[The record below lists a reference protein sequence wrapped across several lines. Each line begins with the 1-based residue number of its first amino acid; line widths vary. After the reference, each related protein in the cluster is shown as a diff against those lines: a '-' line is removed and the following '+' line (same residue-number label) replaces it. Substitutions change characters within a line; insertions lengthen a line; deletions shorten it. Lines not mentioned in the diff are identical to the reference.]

1 MDQAVQLLW
10 SFSCVALFDCSSCL
24 CKPATEARFVHSEIL
39 FSFHVPGRANTTGR
53 EVGAVPAVD

>member
-39 FSFHVPGRANTTGR
+39 FSFPGAGAQIQQAG

>member
-10 SFSCVALFDCSSCL
+10 RFSCVALFDCSSCL
-24 CKPATEARFVHSEIL
+24 CTPATEARFVHSGIL
-39 FSFHVPGRANTTGR
+39 FSFPVAGCANTTGR